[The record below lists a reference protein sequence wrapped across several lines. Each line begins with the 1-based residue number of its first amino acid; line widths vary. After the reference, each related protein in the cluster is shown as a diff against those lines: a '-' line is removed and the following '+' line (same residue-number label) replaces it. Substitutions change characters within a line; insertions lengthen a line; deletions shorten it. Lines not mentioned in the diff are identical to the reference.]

1 MRNKTALISIHL
13 KKTFL
18 RLPLLIKYMEPLG
31 TLSVA
36 QDSTETL
43 TATDAQVI
51 KITHLSCQEIIT
63 YVSI

>member
-1 MRNKTALISIHL
+1 
-13 KKTFL
+13 
-18 RLPLLIKYMEPLG
+18 LLIKYMEPLG

-51 KITHLSCQEIIT
+51 KITQLSCQEIIT